1 MLTNR
6 LEPATLVSTRPDW
19 LVLSSSQQTLL
30 KVLAILLMLLDHT
43 NRLLLGGQPWLYA
56 LGRVSF
62 PLFAFLI
69 AYNVAVRGVAPRRY
83 ALPLLLF
90 GVISQGPAMLALARD
105 PFPLNIFFTLLLGV
119 IFLPLRR
126 RCASFL
132 PPNRF
137 GRSLSWT
144 LTTVLFALLSLP
156 LEYGPPGVFLIP
168 ALVAFLRRP
177 SEAVGVL
184 VLSLMFVMNG
194 LTWAAM
200 AGWLAVPVIVWARS
214 LALPSLPRLKWVFYG
229 FYPLHLL
236 GLWGLE
242 RVL

>member
-1 MLTNR
+1 MASSR
-6 LEPATLVSTRPDW
+6 STW
-19 LVLSSSQQTLL
+19 LVLGSSQQTLL
-30 KVLAILLMLLDHT
+30 KYLAIVLMLLDHA
-43 NRLLLGGQPWLYA
+43 NRLFWGAQPWLYA

-83 ALPLLLF
+83 IVPLLLF
-90 GVISQGPAMLALARD
+90 AVISQGPAMLALGRD

-119 IFLPLRR
+119 TFLPLRR
-126 RCASFL
+126 RCASLL

-137 GRSLSWT
+137 GRTVSWT
-144 LTTVLFALLSLP
+144 LTTLLFVLLSPP

-184 VLSLMFVMNG
+184 ILSLMFAMNG

-200 AGWLAVPVIVWARS
+200 AGWLAVPVIGWVRT
-214 LALPSLPRLKWVFYG
+214 LALPALPRLKWVFYG
-229 FYPLHLL
+229 FYPMHLL